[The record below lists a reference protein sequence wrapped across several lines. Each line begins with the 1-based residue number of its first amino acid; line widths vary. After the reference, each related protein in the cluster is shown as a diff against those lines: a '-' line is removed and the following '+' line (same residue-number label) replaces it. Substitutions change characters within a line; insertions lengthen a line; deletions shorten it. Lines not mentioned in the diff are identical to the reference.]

1 MPRCSLTSRF
11 WNHIWRF
18 RAASSKKVE
27 LVGHLGRAN
36 RHFIRQFGESSNLR
50 GCIFAIFA
58 STVSAFANASHTS
71 LSRTRGPPRT
81 RGGGALSDGRA
92 REGVGARA
100 HQGSLQARARH
111 AAIERRG
118 RLEIAISL
126 ICLAP
131 PPASPG
137 TCRRTSRPARRGR
150 TFCRWPRRW
159 RTGDTRWAV
168 RCRPTRP
175 RFPSCRPS
183 GSAW

>member
-1 MPRCSLTSRF
+1 MLSHLAFLESHLAIPCGIEQKSRACRTFGACESTFHQTIRRIIKPPRV
-11 WNHIWRF
+11 HF
-18 RAASSKKVE
+18 RHFRVDRQCISQTRPTPPFCALEGRRGPGGARCLAGEHARVC
-27 LVGHLGRAN
+27 GRAGAPG
-36 RHFIRQFGESSNLR
+36 Q
-50 GCIFAIFA
+50 
-58 STVSAFANASHTS
+58 
-71 LSRTRGPPRT
+71 SR
-81 RGGGALSDGRA
+81 
-92 REGVGARA
+92 
-100 HQGSLQARARH
+100 RARH